1 MDPPLCPQAS
11 ERARGRRVLRQ
22 GEASGRTRVSV
33 QDGVATGRRLFATG
47 CQCRRTPVPCQCND
61 LWRRGTG
68 PPGAE
73 RPPLHPRE
81 ASLDERVAGVVDTV
95 SVREAWSTGVVHVV
109 CVGHLVRHVVAA
121 RL

>member
-1 MDPPLCPQAS
+1 MPSALGGVPLSIRIRNLLQQD
-11 ERARGRRVLRQ
+11 RRLQPCRHLSSQ
-22 GEASGRTRVSV
+22 LSRTRDLAGSCN
-33 QDGVATGRRLFATG
+33 G
-47 CQCRRTPVPCQCND
+47 VPCRCND